1 MIIKVGFSWAKIERA
16 TVTEEGFLRD
26 FLGFTVKGHGG
37 LSRTESLYFPKARIF
52 PAGLA
57 NLVVRSARERGY
69 SVEVSHRS
77 LAYTLDANHDFSK
90 LWPHQKAGILKAL
103 EKERGIIQHA
113 TGTGKGTTISYLCGI
128 LHGRIL
134 VVVTSVQLLK
144 EMYDRIKKWTGEA
157 PGRVG
162 GGYKE
167 LTKRVIV
174 CCVPSLPKLPKSL
187 LESFSTI
194 IGDEVH
200 GAASNSYWRP
210 LMKCINAGIRLG
222 FSGTPLNRADKRTLH
237 IVGLFGEIIH
247 KYTPEQ
253 AANDKVTAKATLRL
267 VKCRI
272 PPLFAERHAKD
283 GNYVEWDKVALAN
296 NRVRNLKIGELLRSP
311 SIPYPKI
318 LFVRT
323 MHHQDVL
330 RGQYGFSETEKIR
343 YVNHKTPI
351 DEIAKIK
358 EGLEDGTVEIL
369 ISGPIFRQGVDMKRI
384 ATVINAAGG
393 KATVDVIQKVGRG
406 ARRLQD
412 DGTEKEDF
420 LMIDFDDQGC
430 GCGGQDHRSCEWL
443 ERHSRLRRAAYEKFG
458 YKPMDFQ

>member
-26 FLGFTVKGHGG
+26 FLGYTVKGRMGA
-37 LSRTESLYFPKARIF
+37 SRVESLYFPKARIF

-69 SVEVSHRS
+69 SVEVSYRS
-77 LAYTLDANHDFSK
+77 LAYELDANHDLSS
-90 LWPHQKAGILKAL
+90 LWSHQKDGILTAL
-103 EKERGIIQHA
+103 KKERGIIQHA
-113 TGTGKGTTISYLCGI
+113 TGTGKGTTISVLCKI
-128 LHGRIL
+128 LRGKVL
-134 VVVTSVQLLK
+134 VVVTSRQLLK
-144 EMYDRIKKWTGEA
+144 EMYERIQKWAGET

-162 GGYKE
+162 DGYKE
-167 LTKRVIV
+167 LTKRITV

-187 LESFSTI
+187 LESFAAI

-200 GAASNSYWRP
+200 GAAANSYWRP

-222 FSGTPLNRADKRTLH
+222 FSGTPLNRADKKSLH

-272 PPLFAERHAKD
+272 PPLLAEKHARNGD
-283 GNYVEWDKVALAN
+283 YVEWDKSALAN
-296 NRVRNLKIGELLRSP
+296 NRVRNLKILDLLDKTPEPR
-311 SIPYPKI
+311 IV
-318 LFVRT
+318 FVRT
-323 MHHQDVL
+323 MHHQKVL
-330 RGQYGFSETEKIR
+330 DGQYGLHPGKNGVAH
-343 YVNHKTPI
+343 VNHKTPI
-351 DEIAKIK
+351 DEIARIK
-358 EGLEDGTVEIL
+358 AGIEDGAVKTL

-393 KATVDVIQKVGRG
+393 KAIVDVIQKVGRG
-406 ARRLQD
+406 SRRLQD
-412 DGTEKEDF
+412 DGSEKENF

-458 YKPMDFQ
+458 YKPMEFQ